1 MSSSSVVAC
10 IVPTAANQSTKS
22 HHSNTNKI
30 NQKITKT
37 TKLFSYGFW
46 IISCAR
52 ELFCGCVC
60 VRKCMFVDHK
70 RHMMR
75 CANVYD
81 ILRVWYVTRYVTLF
95 VVRGKLSEGQTDIY
109 YAKYFSCVRA
119 NPIKRIYNRKSNKDY
134 FLIYIKSN
142 SRVQVQQQKQNKPN
156 KIIKIIEKMHI
167 FLVFDTLRNFNVI
180 FIAIGNKSIY

>member
-10 IVPTAANQSTKS
+10 IVPTAANQSTKKS
-22 HHSNTNKI
+22 SFKHKQNQSEENKNNKI
-30 NQKITKT
+30 ILIWFLDYFMCQ
-37 TKLFSYGFW
+37 
-46 IISCAR
+46 R
-52 ELFCGCVC
+52 VVCGCVC

-109 YAKYFSCVRA
+109 YAKFFSCVRP
-119 NPIKRIYNRKSNKDY
+119 NPIKRIYNRKTNKDY
-134 FLIYIKSN
+134 FLIYIYK
-142 SRVQVQQQKQNKPN
+142 KQ
-156 KIIKIIEKMHI
+156 H
-167 FLVFDTLRNFNVI
+167 
-180 FIAIGNKSIY
+180 